1 MGISIL
7 LWILLPAMQIPSQ
20 SGWTDLLNRQDLD
33 GWEVVGDGVW
43 IVMRDGTL
51 LGQCDPRKPFLNQ
64 AWLYT
69 KKEFGQ
75 FDLRLE
81 YWMPLGGNSGISIRD
96 TSRGRYAIAGPE
108 QDSNRNPSHVGYEIQ
123 LASSSSPR
131 YKFGVSGSVY
141 LLDGAKPGVQRD
153 GDWNTLE
160 IESRND
166 LIRVRINGEV
176 VSQHPGLPER
186 SKTSPIGL
194 QLHNK
199 STIVMFRNIR
209 LREISAVSRLP

>member
-1 MGISIL
+1 MEL
-7 LWILLPAMQIPSQ
+7 F
-20 SGWTDLLNRQDLD
+20 NRKDLD
-33 GWEVVGDGVW
+33 GWEVAGDGAW

-51 LGQCDPRKPFLNQ
+51 LGQCHPRKPFEHQ

-69 KKEFGQ
+69 KKEFGE
-75 FDLRLE
+75 FDLQLE

-108 QDSNRNPSHVGYEIQ
+108 QDSKRNPSHIGYEIQ
-123 LASSSSPR
+123 LASSSSAR
-131 YKFGVSGSVY
+131 YEFGVSGSVY

-153 GDWNTLE
+153 GDWNTLD

-166 LIRVRINGEV
+166 LIRVRINGQA

-186 SKTSPIGL
+186 SKTGSIGL

-199 STIVMFRNIR
+199 NTIVMFRNIR
-209 LREISAVSRLP
+209 LREIGRILDAR